1 MNMPSWDVTRRT
13 EMGIRV
19 AVSTNVPPPILRA
32 YLAPLAAMPEVSEVI
47 IIRDRADVSLGPKTR
62 IVSPPRWWPRGLV
75 SKLLTRRVLFWW
87 VGRTL
92 RPTIVMV
99 VHWFPD
105 GPAMARWARRLRVPL
120 VAHIIGGRAEL
131 VDGGRRIALS
141 RMPNLFKRLLQRHQ
155 ERWLRAAAVITV
167 TGEATRRWY
176 AALGLPDERVIT
188 LRAQIPLVE
197 PGSMARVRDVDVVFI
212 GRADRDKR
220 VDRLFQVLSVMSES
234 RRSLTATIVGVGQSE
249 VEGTAAFRLA
259 RGAMGDRL
267 VLLKRVER
275 VEDILV
281 RSKVLC
287 VTSDTE
293 GRTLAVLEA
302 LMSGAAVVAT
312 RVGDL
317 GEVVEGSGGGITVPL
332 NLDESVL
339 CAALATAVRGL
350 LDDEPRRAAA
360 ADRGRVFVQGVHSF
374 ARSQADWKEI
384 LNAAR
389 VVVRQ

>member
-1 MNMPSWDVTRRT
+1 
-13 EMGIRV
+13 
-19 AVSTNVPPPILRA
+19 
-32 YLAPLAAMPEVSEVI
+32 
-47 IIRDRADVSLGPKTR
+47 
-62 IVSPPRWWPRGLV
+62 
-75 SKLLTRRVLFWW
+75 
-87 VGRTL
+87 
-92 RPTIVMV
+92 
-99 VHWFPD
+99 
-105 GPAMARWARRLRVPL
+105 
-120 VAHIIGGRAEL
+120 
-131 VDGGRRIALS
+131 
-141 RMPNLFKRLLQRHQ
+141 
-155 ERWLRAAAVITV
+155 
-167 TGEATRRWY
+167 
-176 AALGLPDERVIT
+176 
-188 LRAQIPLVE
+188 
-197 PGSMARVRDVDVVFI
+197 
-212 GRADRDKR
+212 
-220 VDRLFQVLSVMSES
+220 
-234 RRSLTATIVGVGQSE
+234 
-249 VEGTAAFRLA
+249 
-259 RGAMGDRL
+259 MGDRL